1 MNFVFFTHF
10 SVSSTARRPFDYF
23 FSRKQSRKTN
33 LDFDKPERKKK
44 TLCGSFFF
52 FAPSARCNFGAPPPN
67 WIALAPRLTSHSRL
81 AIVTDPR
88 IALLINYCDHW
99 RQTPATGSGKAVL
112 THFLMFKASST
123 KWETFQSKTE
133 ASCHIQKTT
142 LFENEIYVVTARLAP
157 LRPTEKSETRG
168 LTFKDKRVPVT
179 TCDDDAPL
187 NQC

>member
-88 IALLINYCDHW
+88 IALLINYCNH
-99 RQTPATGSGKAVL
+99 
-112 THFLMFKASST
+112 
-123 KWETFQSKTE
+123 
-133 ASCHIQKTT
+133 
-142 LFENEIYVVTARLAP
+142 
-157 LRPTEKSETRG
+157 
-168 LTFKDKRVPVT
+168 
-179 TCDDDAPL
+179 
-187 NQC
+187 

>member
-1 MNFVFFTHF
+1 MDD
-10 SVSSTARRPFDYF
+10 RR
-23 FSRKQSRKTN
+23 
-33 LDFDKPERKKK
+33 
-44 TLCGSFFF
+44 
-52 FAPSARCNFGAPPPN
+52 
-67 WIALAPRLTSHSRL
+67 
-81 AIVTDPR
+81 
-88 IALLINYCDHW
+88 LLQVGESCVNPLPDE
-99 RQTPATGSGKAVL
+99 A
-112 THFLMFKASST
+112 FST

-133 ASCHIQKTT
+133 VSCHIQKTT